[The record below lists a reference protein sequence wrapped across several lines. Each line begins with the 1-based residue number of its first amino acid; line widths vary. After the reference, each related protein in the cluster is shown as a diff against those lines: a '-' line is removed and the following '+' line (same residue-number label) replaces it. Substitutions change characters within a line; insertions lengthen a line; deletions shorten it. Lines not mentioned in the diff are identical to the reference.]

1 MLPYPVGISSSCFVK
16 QFSVILTESGP
27 IRNNFDAYLAFDPSK
42 SPHYKVA
49 LVTKTSHYSHYS
61 INIYSSESVSWKHVP
76 VAATHFTFMKGVL
89 WNEAIH
95 SVNYKNV
102 HFQFDI
108 EAEKLIEIPMN
119 PITKRFSHTN
129 VRYFLEC
136 GGHLFLVQNNRPSAL
151 GFKILQ
157 MAMDRNGYN
166 WVVKYQ
172 VNLRPLR
179 SVFPE
184 LADGYASYAF
194 SVLCVLKEEK
204 KK

>member
-1 MLPYPVGISSSCFVK
+1 M
-16 QFSVILTESGP
+16 
-27 IRNNFDAYLAFDPSK
+27 
-42 SPHYKVA
+42 
-49 LVTKTSHYSHYS
+49 
-61 INIYSSESVSWKHVP
+61 P
-76 VAATHFTFMKGVL
+76 VAATHFTFVKGVF
-89 WNEAIH
+89 WNGAIH
-95 SVNYKNV
+95 WVNYKTV

-119 PITKRFSHTN
+119 PITKRFSHTK

-136 GGHLFLVQNNRPSAL
+136 GGHMFLVQNNRPSAL

-194 SVLCVLKEEK
+194 SVLCVLKGAK
-204 KK
+204 KNYFIFVLATPGRVILCNELQKMEGGS